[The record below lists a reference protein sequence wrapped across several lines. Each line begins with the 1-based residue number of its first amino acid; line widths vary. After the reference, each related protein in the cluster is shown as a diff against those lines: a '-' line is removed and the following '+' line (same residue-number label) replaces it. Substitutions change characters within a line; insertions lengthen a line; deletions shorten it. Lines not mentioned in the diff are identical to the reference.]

1 MAATQSDGVSAPLD
15 FLPLCFH
22 TCQGERAAPPEDEAT
37 HGAHEVQSKRAR
49 EAEADAVGD
58 LTAEVRENG
67 AGPLA
72 PPNARDPAGR

>member
-15 FLPLCFH
+15 FLPLRFH

-49 EAEADAVGD
+49 EADAVGD

-67 AGPLA
+67 AGPCSAYRA
-72 PPNARDPAGR
+72 PA